1 MEYNISVLKKLGL
14 TTIKYDERSSG
25 VSAILHRR
33 CWGYSPESVSRM
45 A

>member
-25 VSAILHRR
+25 VGI
-33 CWGYSPESVSRM
+33 SPESVSRM